1 MALIDE
7 LADDLAAKT
16 MAAMKELDDD
26 RFYMQVAKVIGTSS
40 PSLQEAFMT
49 SCRLRISAQ
58 RGESF
63 LNDALKA
70 WREGATAPAAP
81 RDAEGGH

>member
-16 MAAMKELDDD
+16 LAAMKELDDD